1 MGWDH
6 KLGNG
11 GRIGKVCVG
20 RFARDGKTRF
30 TECYF
35 QDVAELLARSGG
47 GKLSIEKDVSDFIS
61 AMSLHPPVGKPHYLH
76 LMTALRTLVLST
88 ICLVLAS
95 CENTKSTSSD
105 PYASNY
111 GNDGH
116 YNPYPGQ
123 SGYASSSTP
132 TYQKPPMPVELESP
146 ADPYAFNATNK
157 TSPGNSSDPTT
168 KKTTASSSPAKKKST
183 PSKSTTKKSSSGS
196 RYAVSKGD
204 TLYGIA
210 LKKKTTIAK
219 LKAANGLKNDLIRP
233 GQSLK
238 IP

>member
-1 MGWDH
+1 
-6 KLGNG
+6 
-11 GRIGKVCVG
+11 
-20 RFARDGKTRF
+20 
-30 TECYF
+30 
-35 QDVAELLARSGG
+35 
-47 GKLSIEKDVSDFIS
+47 
-61 AMSLHPPVGKPHYLH
+61 
-76 LMTALRTLVLST
+76 MTALRTLVLST

-123 SGYASSSTP
+123 SGYASGSAP
-132 TYQKPPMPVELESP
+132 TYQKPPMPVEPEPP
-146 ADPYAFNATNK
+146 ADPYAFSATKK
-157 TSPGNSSDPTT
+157 TTPGSPSDSTA
-168 KKTTASSSPAKKKST
+168 KKTTASSSPAKKKSV

-196 RYAVSKGD
+196 RYTVSKGD
-204 TLYGIA
+204 SLYGIA
-210 LKKKTTIAK
+210 LKKKTTVAK
-219 LKAANGLKNDLIRP
+219 LKTANGLKNDLIRP

>member
-1 MGWDH
+1 
-6 KLGNG
+6 
-11 GRIGKVCVG
+11 
-20 RFARDGKTRF
+20 
-30 TECYF
+30 
-35 QDVAELLARSGG
+35 
-47 GKLSIEKDVSDFIS
+47 
-61 AMSLHPPVGKPHYLH
+61 
-76 LMTALRTLVLST
+76 MTALRTLVLST

-123 SGYASSSTP
+123 SGYASGSAP
-132 TYQKPPMPVELESP
+132 TYQKPPMPVEPEPP
-146 ADPYAFNATNK
+146 ADPYAFSATKK
-157 TSPGNSSDPTT
+157 TTTSSPLPP
-168 KKTTASSSPAKKKST
+168 KKTTASSSSAKNKST
-183 PSKSTTKKSSSGS
+183 SSKSTTKKSSSGS

-210 LKKKTTIAK
+210 LKKKTTVAK

>member
-1 MGWDH
+1 
-6 KLGNG
+6 
-11 GRIGKVCVG
+11 
-20 RFARDGKTRF
+20 
-30 TECYF
+30 
-35 QDVAELLARSGG
+35 
-47 GKLSIEKDVSDFIS
+47 
-61 AMSLHPPVGKPHYLH
+61 
-76 LMTALRTLVLST
+76 MTALRTLVLSA

-123 SGYASSSTP
+123 SGYASGSAP
-132 TYQKPPMPVELESP
+132 TYQKPPMPVEPEPP
-146 ADPYAFNATNK
+146 ADPYAFSATKK
-157 TSPGNSSDPTT
+157 TTPGSPSDSTT
-168 KKTTASSSPAKKKST
+168 KKTTASSSPAKKKSV
-183 PSKSTTKKSSSGS
+183 PSKSTTKKSSSSS
-196 RYAVSKGD
+196 RYTVSKGD
-204 TLYGIA
+204 SLYGIA
-210 LKKKTTIAK
+210 LKKKTTVAK